1 MSISEKIKAINN
13 KIEQNKAQYNLDRQT
28 SKISGLSSG
37 NVGKYETQAT
47 TMKRFEYW
55 SLGKE
60 LKAQTDIAKKQ
71 YQKLGDTDWFVGI
84 KKEKPIIKKYSRSN
98 LIYNS
103 KYNKY
108 EYYNNKIF
116 DSCSSLINEKIR
128 F

>member
-1 MSISEKIKAINN
+1 
-13 KIEQNKAQYNLDRQT
+13 
-28 SKISGLSSG
+28 
-37 NVGKYETQAT
+37 
-47 TMKRFEYW
+47 MKRFEYW

-71 YQKLGDTDWFVGI
+71 YQKLDDADWFVGI
-84 KKEKPIIKKYSRSN
+84 KKEKPIVKKYSRLN